1 MPGHGRDGIA
11 ADQIPGSSAAD
22 VSHERAR
29 EQAGSHGVSEKDQ
42 DTHINEMELLGL
54 LAVVWTLGPEVLTG
68 RDVLMF
74 CDNTAAM
81 SATVHVY
88 ARSPNLAAF
97 SNTLH
102 LALATLRCNLWVE
115 WVPSDANCADVPS
128 RPQGPE
134 ALLFYEKLGCKQWQG
149 GIRNS
154 LQSPQAARAAS
165 WPWTWVPGDMGLD
178 RTSPRPRLTC
188 SIWLRNS
195 RP

>member
-1 MPGHGRDGIA
+1 MEKWAEPGENPWLMRDLVG
-11 ADQIPGSSAAD
+11 
-22 VSHERAR
+22 
-29 EQAGSHGVSEKDQ
+29 EKDK
-42 DTHINEMELLGL
+42 DTHINAMELLGL

-134 ALLFYEKLGCKQWQG
+134 ALLFYEKLRCKQWQG
-149 GIRNS
+149 GMRFPTIGQ
-154 LQSPQAARAAS
+154 LQTPRI
-165 WPWTWVPGDMGLD
+165 GDVCQQ
-178 RTSPRPRLTC
+178 R
-188 SIWLRNS
+188 
-195 RP
+195 